1 MTVVL
6 GYPQTGKQPS
16 PSPRYPKRE
25 AEDNAGRK
33 PCKGSLEGTF
43 GTPPCRQGVVCYTL

>member
-33 PCKGSLEGTF
+33 PCKGVQRERLAHHLAGK
-43 GTPPCRQGVVCYTL
+43 V